1 MTSGTVSDDGAVFV
15 SNRQNFGRKIV
26 GCGDSFLSQLSVC
39 FVVPQ
44 VKNNTKERAKYGIYQ
59 KARQQQLL
67 DCSISWV

>member
-44 VKNNTKERAKYGIYQ
+44 VNKTYKGACKTCHLSENAAVTAI
-59 KARQQQLL
+59 
-67 DCSISWV
+67 

>member
-44 VKNNTKERAKYGIYQ
+44 VKK
-59 KARQQQLL
+59 
-67 DCSISWV
+67 

>member
-39 FVVPQ
+39 FVVLQ
-44 VKNNTKERAKYGIYQ
+44 VNKKHKGAC
-59 KARQQQLL
+59 KAWHL
-67 DCSISWV
+67 SENAAVIAI

>member
-59 KARQQQLL
+59 KTRQ
-67 DCSISWV
+67 